1 METMQR
7 VKTRTSEFYANGVEV
22 QRGDHPIAK
31 EILTSM
37 SKFRGKL
44 SNYGALTEKK
54 QTLLPKTNGYSE
66 VERFIVED
74 FEFIVVTIESM
85 SFNMYTMELSE
96 PRLGTEVYWQRI
108 K

>member
-1 METMQR
+1 METMR
-7 VKTRTSEFYANGVEV
+7 TRKIELYANGVEI
-22 QRGDHPIAK
+22 QKGDHQIAK
-31 EILTSM
+31 EILIGM

-44 SNYGALTEKK
+44 SNYGALKESK
-54 QTLLPKTNGYSE
+54 QNTLPKTKGYSE

>member
-1 METMQR
+1 MEK
-7 VKTRTSEFYANGVEV
+7 VKTTKIELYANGVEI
-22 QRGDHPIAK
+22 QKGDHRIAQ
-31 EILTSM
+31 EILTGM
-37 SKFRGKL
+37 PKFRGKL
-44 SNYGALTEKK
+44 SNYGAFKEKK
-54 QTLLPKTNGYSE
+54 QTILPKTKGYSE
-66 VERFIVED
+66 IERFIVED

>member
-1 METMQR
+1 METM
-7 VKTRTSEFYANGVEV
+7 KTRKIELYANGVEI
-22 QRGDHPIAK
+22 QNGDHRIAK
-31 EILTSM
+31 EILTGM

-44 SNYGALTEKK
+44 SNYGSLTGKK
-54 QTLLPKTNGYSE
+54 ETILPKTQGYSE

-85 SFNMYTMELSE
+85 SFNIYTMELSE